1 VRFWR
6 CEVDEVLLL
15 DGDVQLRQTV
25 GTEAFSHLSQPVQPA
40 SARQPCSLKPLWPK
54 LPFVTKLRYQLEES
68 VPSVR
73 TKGPT

>member
-1 VRFWR
+1 MAMFSSGKRW
-6 CEVDEVLLL
+6 EL
-15 DGDVQLRQTV
+15 
-25 GTEAFSHLSQPVQPA
+25 EAFSHLSQPVQPA